1 MRHNASKREFLK
13 RASAIAATGVATPW
27 ALNLASVAASAA
39 HAAGSDYKALVCIF
53 MYGGND
59 NHNTVVP
66 LDAKSHA
73 AYVAARGG
81 DTGIALRD
89 INALRATALVPNNR
103 WTNDREM
110 ALHPQLGDLSK
121 LFDAGKLSLAM
132 NVGPL
137 MKSRTTR
144 TDFTNNANLPPKLF
158 SHNDQQSVWQAGAG
172 EGANQGW
179 GGLIGDALMDDNSNA
194 ASFTCISASGNA
206 VFLSGREVA
215 QYQVSTDGA
224 IEVVNPVF
232 GRGDSAAALR
242 EVMGLSNRTN
252 YFDAGH
258 ADLAKNAIAYE
269 GLVSTALQPIGTDLC
284 RIKGNSLSNQLNIVA
299 RLIKSDLGTK
309 RQVFFVSLGGFDHHD
324 GLIERQQALMSTV
337 GPAMAKFQTAVDD
350 MGLSKQ
356 VTTFTASDFGRTLTS
371 NGDGSDHGWGSHH
384 LVMGGSVKPKSW
396 VGQLPV
402 FDGSP
407 GGIAQEQQVGN
418 GRLLPLHSVDEY
430 GATFAKWVGVTP
442 TEMSTVFPNLGSFE
456 TPDLGFLLP

>member
-1 MRHNASKREFLK
+1 MSHNASKREFLK

-27 ALNLASVAASAA
+27 ALNLASVATSSA
-39 HAAGSDYKALVCIF
+39 HAAGNDYKALVCIF

-66 LDAKSHA
+66 LDAASHA

-81 DTGIALRD
+81 ETGIALRD
-89 INALRATALVPNNR
+89 INALRATALVPNNA
-103 WTNDREM
+103 WTDGREM
-110 ALHPQLGDLSK
+110 ALHPQLVDLSK

-144 TDFTNNANLPPKLF
+144 DDFTNNRNLPPKLF
-158 SHNDQQSVWQAGAG
+158 SHNDQQSVWQAGAA

-179 GGLIGDALMDDNSNA
+179 GGRIGDMLMDDNGGA
-194 ASFTCISASGNA
+194 ASFTCISATGNA
-206 VFLSGREVA
+206 VYLAGRDVV

-224 IEVVNPVF
+224 IPVVNPVF

-242 EVMGLSNRTN
+242 EVMGLSSSN

-258 ADLAKNAIAYE
+258 ADLAKNAILYE
-269 GLVSTALQPIGTDLC
+269 GQITAALQPVSSDLC

-299 RLIKSDLGTK
+299 RLIKANLGTK

-324 GLIERQQALMSTV
+324 GLLERQQALMSTV
-337 GPAMAKFQTAVDD
+337 GSAMAKFQKAIDD

-356 VTTFTASDFGRTLTS
+356 VATFTASDFGRTLTS

-402 FDGSP
+402 FDGSA
-407 GGIAQEQQVGN
+407 GGIAQPQQVGN
-418 GRLLPLHSVDEY
+418 GRLLPYHSVEEY
-430 GATFAKWVGVTP
+430 GATFAKWVGVTAS
-442 TEMSTVFPNLGSFE
+442 ELGTVFPNLGAFD
-456 TPDLGFLLP
+456 TPDLGFLPS